1 MGGQK
6 NNSNDET
13 TPDSNKKTTKLN
25 NAQNCNSKIIEW
37 IKSESFK
44 NFFISFSWLGVIYLA
59 FSRFM
64 QQFYNIKE
72 INWYIIIE
80 IIAVSIV
87 YLILIVFILL
97 YQMFKVFNLK
107 GIKET
112 KEYPLLWVVFLIIGI
127 GISFLLIFFRPG
139 WPSWTYELI
148 VFVVTLALS
157 LIYDYFHR
165 VKLSGLFLKLIL
177 LNIYYLFII
186 KTNFIQLLINS
197 LHHLKK

>member
-13 TPDSNKKTTKLN
+13 TQDSNKKTTELN
-25 NAQNCNSKIIEW
+25 NTQNCNSKIIEW

-112 KEYPLLWVVFLIIGI
+112 KESPLLWVVFLIIGI
-127 GISFLLIFFRPG
+127 GISFLFIFFWPG
-139 WPSWTYELI
+139 RPSWIYELI
-148 VFVVTLALS
+148 VFVVTLAAS
-157 LIYDYFHR
+157 LIYDCFHR
-165 VKLSGLFLKLIL
+165 VKLSGLLLKLIL

-197 LHHLKK
+197 LHHFKK